1 MSQRRV
7 PLAIVGI
14 GCRMPG
20 GVETPDQLWQMIS
33 AGKDGI
39 CEVPRDRWDWRRY
52 FSDDHDA
59 PGKIY
64 VRNGGF
70 LQHDIKQFDAEF
82 FGISP
87 REAMSLDPQQRLLLE
102 TSWEAIDDAGLS
114 LERLAGSRTGV
125 YIGALTLDNMLT
137 QMSTQNCQNI
147 GPHSAASSTM
157 TMLSNRL
164 SYFLDVHGPSLSVDT
179 ACSSSLVAFHL
190 ACQAVWNDECEMA
203 LVGAVNVMFRPEIH
217 GGDVQGPVPCA

>member
-52 FSDDHDA
+52 FSDDPDA

-102 TSWEAIDDAGLS
+102 TSLGSDRRRGPEPRAPRGLAHRRLHRRADARQHAHADEHARTARTSGL
-114 LERLAGSRTGV
+114 
-125 YIGALTLDNMLT
+125 
-137 QMSTQNCQNI
+137 
-147 GPHSAASSTM
+147 
-157 TMLSNRL
+157 
-164 SYFLDVHGPSLSVDT
+164 T
-179 ACSSSLVAFHL
+179 APPAP
-190 ACQAVWNDECEMA
+190 
-203 LVGAVNVMFRPEIH
+203 R
-217 GGDVQGPVPCA
+217 

>member
-39 CEVPRDRWDWRRY
+39 REVPRDRWDWRRY
-52 FSDDHDA
+52 FSEDHEA

-70 LQHDIKQFDAEF
+70 LEQDIKQFDAEF

-87 REAMSLDPQQRLLLE
+87 REAKSLDPQQRLLLE
-102 TSWEAIDDAGLS
+102 TSWEALDDAGLS
-114 LERLAGSRTGV
+114 LERARRLAHRRLHRRDLRSTTCSRK
-125 YIGALTLDNMLT
+125 
-137 QMSTQNCQNI
+137 
-147 GPHSAASSTM
+147 
-157 TMLSNRL
+157 
-164 SYFLDVHGPSLSVDT
+164 
-179 ACSSSLVAFHL
+179 
-190 ACQAVWNDECEMA
+190 
-203 LVGAVNVMFRPEIH
+203 
-217 GGDVQGPVPCA
+217 